1 MIYDNSDVL
10 SSCRG
15 WYNFIYFGHNK
26 HLVSVLDGGLKKW
39 LIEKKK
45 TTSEKSILKKSSYV
59 AREDKN
65 LVKNI
70 LEINENIEQ
79 KNFTVIDAR
88 SKERFDGSVPDP
100 RKNVRSGSIQNS
112 VCLPFKEIIN
122 ASDNTFKDT
131 SEISKKFNE
140 VIDLNDH
147 KRVFSC
153 GSGITACVLGL
164 AYSLVNNTYSPTVYD
179 GSWAE
184 YGRI

>member
-1 MIYDNSDVL
+1 M
-10 SSCRG
+10 
-15 WYNFIYFGHNK
+15 
-26 HLVSVLDGGLKKW
+26 
-39 LIEKKK
+39 
-45 TTSEKSILKKSSYV
+45 KKSSYV
-59 AREDKN
+59 ARENKN

-122 ASDNTFKDT
+122 TSDNTFKDT

-147 KRVFSC
+147 KRGFFLWIWYNSMCFRSC
-153 GSGITACVLGL
+153 IFPSK
-164 AYSLVNNTYSPTVYD
+164 
-179 GSWAE
+179 
-184 YGRI
+184 